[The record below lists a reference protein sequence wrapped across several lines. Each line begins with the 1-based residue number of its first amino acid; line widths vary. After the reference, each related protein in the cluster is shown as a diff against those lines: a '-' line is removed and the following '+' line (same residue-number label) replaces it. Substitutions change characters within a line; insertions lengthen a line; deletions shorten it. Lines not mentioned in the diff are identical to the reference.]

1 MSTSGTSF
9 AVSAVATGAP
19 DTGFRTTSSRRAASA
34 EPEPPG
40 RGAVGSALGRFD
52 VRVMS
57 VFGKGVVLVLR
68 TIAKVIH
75 TWEGGKPAGEDQ
87 ARRLNEPPRGEYRP

>member
-1 MSTSGTSF
+1 M
-9 AVSAVATGAP
+9 
-19 DTGFRTTSSRRAASA
+19 
-34 EPEPPG
+34 
-40 RGAVGSALGRFD
+40 
-52 VRVMS
+52 RVMS

>member
-1 MSTSGTSF
+1 MSAGE
-9 AVSAVATGAP
+9 TGAP
-19 DTGFRTTSSRRAASA
+19 ATDSRTTSSRRAASA
-34 EPEPPG
+34 DPVLPRG
-40 RGAVGSALGRFD
+40 GAVGSAPGRFD